1 MHGIEE
7 AIKCAQQ
14 GGVGLVVYFN
24 KEGRAL
30 GEVTKYLVYNARKRG
45 GDNASQYFA
54 RTEGIA
60 GVKDARFQALMPDVL
75 HWLGVQ
81 KIDDMYSMSDM
92 KHDAVVN
99 SGIPIHRR
107 HDLPAELIPPDS
119 QVSLTSV
126 CIHSKQGLTNIHV
139 WLNTIG

>member
-1 MHGIEE
+1 M
-7 AIKCAQQ
+7 
-14 GGVGLVVYFN
+14 
-24 KEGRAL
+24 
-30 GEVTKYLVYNARKRG
+30 TKYLVYNARKRG
-45 GDNASQYFA
+45 GDNASQYFE

-60 GVKDARFQALMPDVL
+60 GVKDARFQALMPDIL

-99 SGIPIHRR
+99 SGIPIYRR

-119 QVSLTSV
+119 QVSKLFNFQVRSILERET
-126 CIHSKQGLTNIHV
+126 
-139 WLNTIG
+139 

>member
-1 MHGIEE
+1 M
-7 AIKCAQQ
+7 
-14 GGVGLVVYFN
+14 
-24 KEGRAL
+24 
-30 GEVTKYLVYNARKRG
+30 TKYLVYNARKRG

-99 SGIPIHRR
+99 SGIPIYRR

-119 QVSLTSV
+119 QVS
-126 CIHSKQGLTNIHV
+126 CISLF
-139 WLNTIG
+139 